1 MAQKVKNLP
10 TMPGSGLGPWVG
22 KIPWRRKWQPLPAWK
37 NCMDRGAWQAT
48 VHGVTKSQTRLR
60 TSTFTFHN
68 GGISRLTGKDK
79 LYHFVLNEEHAHVCV
94 FDSSLCFSL
103 LRHSPF
109 FLLLSQSCLTISP
122 FPQVSVSLSLC
133 LCLWSLPFFWLEA
146 AFPVHKSKS
155 PLSPAWMST

>member
-1 MAQKVKNLP
+1 
-10 TMPGSGLGPWVG
+10 
-22 KIPWRRKWQPLPAWK
+22 
-37 NCMDRGAWQAT
+37 MDRGAWQAT
-48 VHGVTKSQTRLR
+48 VRGVTKSQTRLR

-103 LRHSPF
+103 LHHSPF

-122 FPQVSVSLSLC
+122 FPQVSVSLCLC
-133 LCLWSLPFFWLEA
+133 LCLLSLPLFWLEA

-155 PLSPAWMST
+155 PLSPAWMSTRALPSQTWLDRELMSTKDWNNNSSSLRNSGSL